1 MLASLPGRALAQGD
15 TAAVAPAAGGY
26 VPMAPTPGKGMPVE
40 GGMNVQGQF
49 SEIGNVAAG
58 LHGGLVWIM
67 GVISVFV
74 LILLFY
80 VVIRYNRR
88 ANPTPSRTTH
98 NTLIE
103 VVWTV
108 VPVLILVGI
117 ALPSLNL
124 LAKQY
129 ESPPA
134 DAVTIKATGYQW
146 YWGYTYPDNGGFEVV
161 SNMLDEKGAAA
172 SGEPYLLAVD
182 NRMVVPV
189 NTPLRLQTTAADVI
203 HSFAVPSLWFKLDA
217 VPGRLNEK
225 LLIIK
230 EPGVYYGQCSEL
242 CGVRHGFMPITVE
255 ALPREQWEAWVLEQ
269 GGTVGEPA
277 APIEPSGEATA
288 EAVA

>member
-1 MLASLPGRALAQGD
+1 MVLAIVPGGALAQDGAP
-15 TAAVAPAAGGY
+15 AAEAAGGY
-26 VPMAPTPGKGMPVE
+26 VPLAPTPGKGMPIE
-40 GGMNVQGQF
+40 GALNVQEQF

-67 GVISVFV
+67 GLISLFV
-74 LILLFY
+74 LILLLY

-88 ANPTPSRTTH
+88 TNPTPSRTTH

-161 SNMLDEKGAAA
+161 SNMLDEAGAAA

-182 NRMVVPV
+182 NRMVVPA
-189 NTPLRLQTTAADVI
+189 NTPLRLQTTASDVI

-242 CGVRHGFMPITVE
+242 CGARHGFMPITIE

-269 GGTVGEPA
+269 GGTVGKPV

>member
-1 MLASLPGRALAQGD
+1 MRISD
-15 TAAVAPAAGGY
+15 WSSDVC
-26 VPMAPTPGKGMPVE
+26 
-40 GGMNVQGQF
+40 
-49 SEIGNVAAG
+49 SSD
-58 LHGGLVWIM
+58 LV
-67 GVISVFV
+67 
-74 LILLFY
+74 Y

-161 SNMLDEKGAAA
+161 SNMLDEAGAAA
-172 SGEPYLLAVD
+172 SGESYLLAVD
-182 NRMVVPV
+182 NRMVVPA
-189 NTPLRLQTTAADVI
+189 NTPLRLQITASDVI
-203 HSFAVPSLWFKLDA
+203 HSFAVQ
-217 VPGRLNEK
+217 
-225 LLIIK
+225 LLR
-230 EPGVYYGQCSEL
+230 S
-242 CGVRHGFMPITVE
+242 
-255 ALPREQWEAWVLEQ
+255 
-269 GGTVGEPA
+269 
-277 APIEPSGEATA
+277 A
-288 EAVA
+288 EHTYEIQQLK